1 MDYEAMGSILSYPQ
15 CCHIEQ
21 GVSEYLS
28 KVITNCDKLITSYT
42 EQVLF

>member
-15 CCHIEQ
+15 CCHVEQ

-28 KVITNCDKLITSYT
+28 KVITNREKLTTTHT